1 MNWRKP
7 GWRVLAGAALVV
19 ILGGW
24 LLTGE
29 AATADGELVTT
40 VERGDFEVTVTTSG
54 ELRAQNFV
62 EITAPPD
69 ARLAEAFQMKILS
82 IVPEGTV
89 VKAGDVVAEL
99 DRSTLAPKLQE
110 FTLALQ
116 KAEALYE
123 QAMLD
128 STLNL
133 STAREDIRSKE
144 LALEEKRLAKEQAR
158 YEAPTIQRQ
167 AEIDLERAERALA
180 QARQDYET
188 KTDQAEAKMREVFAD
203 VERQRNKVA
212 AVQSVMGQFTIRA
225 PSDGMVIYAKE
236 WNGKKRT
243 AGSQV
248 SAWDPAVATLPDLTR
263 MESITYVNE
272 IDVRKIREGQEVTIT
287 LDADP
292 SKQLKGKV
300 THVANM
306 GEQRPNT
313 DAKVFE
319 VQIAIT
325 GADTTLRPGMTT
337 GNTVTTMKVPDVLY
351 VSLEALD
358 SDNGIPVVY
367 HRRGGGVVKQEVETG
382 AANDDQVVILRG
394 LEEGDRVLLAP
405 PPNAADLEVE
415 RLPGS
420 TAGTDTMPAVE
431 TPAEIPP
438 DVPDSDTLSQ
448 TPGNASEM
456 LIPGSTALPD

>member
-1 MNWRKP
+1 MDWRKP
-7 GWRVLAGAALVV
+7 GWRVIAGAALVV

-24 LLTGE
+24 LLSGE
-29 AATADGELVTT
+29 TATADGELVAT

-54 ELRAQNFV
+54 ELRAANFV

-82 IVPEGTV
+82 IVPEGTT
-89 VKAGDVVAEL
+89 VKAGDIVAEL

-116 KAEALYE
+116 KAEAVYE

-144 LALEEKRLAKEQAR
+144 LALEEKRLAKDQAR

-167 AEIDLERAERALA
+167 AEIDLERADRALK
-180 QARQDYET
+180 QARLDYET
-188 KTDQAEAKMREVFAD
+188 KTDQAKAKMREVGAD

-212 AVQSVMGQFTIRA
+212 AVQSVMGQFSIRA

-248 SAWDPAVATLPDLTR
+248 SAWDPAVATLPDLSR

-272 IDVRKIREGQEVTIT
+272 IDVRKVAVGQEATIT

-292 SKQLKGKV
+292 SKQLTGKV
-300 THVANM
+300 TAVANM
-306 GEQRPNT
+306 GEQRPNA

-319 VQIAIT
+319 VQIAVT
-325 GADTTLRPGMTT
+325 GIDTTLRPGMTT
-337 GNTVTTMKVPDVLY
+337 GNAVTTMRVPDALY

-367 HRRGGGVVKQEVETG
+367 HRDGGRVVKQEVETG
-382 AANDDQVVILRG
+382 ATNDDQVVILRG

-405 PPNAADLEVE
+405 PSDAASLKVE

-420 TAGTDTMPAVE
+420 TAGTDTMPQPPVPTAA
-431 TPAEIPP
+431 PA
-438 DVPDSDTLSQ
+438 DVPSSDTLR
-448 TPGNASEM
+448 
-456 LIPGSTALPD
+456 ALPDTAAAATTG

>member
-1 MNWRKP
+1 MNWRNP
-7 GWRVLAGAALVV
+7 GWRVIAGAALVV
-19 ILGGW
+19 VLGGW

-40 VERGDFEVTVTTSG
+40 VEQGDFMVTVTTSG

-82 IVPEGTV
+82 IVPEGTS
-89 VKAGDVVAEL
+89 VKAGDIVAEL

-116 KAEALYE
+116 KAEAVYE

-133 STAREDIRSKE
+133 STTREDIRSKE

-167 AEIDLERAERALA
+167 AEIDLERADRALV
-180 QARQDYET
+180 QARLDYET
-188 KTDQAEAKMREVFAD
+188 KTAQAEAKMREVGAD

-212 AVQSVMGQFTIRA
+212 AVQSVMGQFSIRA

-248 SAWDPAVATLPDLTR
+248 SAWDPAVATLPDLSR

-272 IDVRKIREGQEVTIT
+272 IDVRKVAVGQEVTIT
-287 LDADP
+287 LDSDP
-292 SKQLKGKV
+292 SKHLVGKV
-300 THVANM
+300 TSVANM
-306 GEQRPNT
+306 GEQRPNA

-325 GADTTLRPGMTT
+325 GTDTTLRPGMTT
-337 GNTVTTMKVPDVLY
+337 GNTVTTLRVPEALH

-367 HRRGGGVVKQEVETG
+367 HRDGGRVVKQEVETG
-382 AANDDQVVILRG
+382 ATNDDQVVILRG
-394 LEEGDRVLLAP
+394 LEEGDRVLLSP
-405 PPNAADLEVE
+405 PPDAADLEVE

-420 TAGTDTMPAVE
+420 TAGADSTPATPTPPAV
-431 TPAEIPP
+431 PP
-438 DVPDSDTLSQ
+438 DVPSSDTLRAVPDSGAMAP
-448 TPGNASEM
+448 PG
-456 LIPGSTALPD
+456 